1 MKQLIVLIILS
12 GVLSACSSSKKGH
25 SFLGL
30 ISPKEKAI
38 ANDKKFIDAIKFKN
52 SGDYEKSVE
61 LLKDILKSNEG
72 TAPVHFELSKI
83 YEEKGEKEKALSHI
97 NSAVNLNPKN
107 KWYVNHK
114 IGLTRKYALFEE
126 CEKTY
131 LLRKK
136 MFPSNTDYDIEFSD
150 FYISF
155 KKYPKA
161 LKLYEEIEEKIGVSE
176 EINYNKFLIH
186 KGLDDYEKTEA
197 EIKKLIAVFPAE
209 SKYYVDYADF
219 KLENGEVQ
227 KALEIYNQALE
238 VTPEDPL
245 ILNELANYFLKD
257 HQQEKA
263 FDLYKKIIKDPS
275 FNIAEKR
282 HILRRFKR
290 LAEANNDTYKLAKE
304 LMESAANTHPY
315 DQSINLMA
323 GDFMFYDRNYKDAVK
338 FYDVVVDVKP
348 NNYNAWIQLVLSY
361 YNLPD
366 YKKMS
371 EKASEAMELFPTQP
385 TFYFYSGM
393 AAVQAKE
400 YEKAIEILGEGND
413 LVVSADKKLKAQF
426 LSSLGDVY
434 HALGKHAKSDEYF
447 ELSLEEEPNNYYVL
461 NNYAYYLSER
471 NEKLDIAKK
480 MSEKSNLLNPE
491 EASFQDTY
499 GWILYQLGDYEN
511 ALNWLKKSE
520 LNGGKESAVINEHL
534 GDVYKKLGKLEM
546 AKKYW
551 NIANEI
557 GGGSDDLPKKLTE

>member
-114 IGLTRKYALFEE
+114 IGLTRKYVLFEE

-136 MFPSNTDYDIEFSD
+136 MFPSNTDYDIELSD

-155 KKYPKA
+155 KKYSKA
-161 LKLYEEIEEKIGVSE
+161 LKLYEEIEDKIGVSE

-219 KLENGEVQ
+219 KLEHGEVQ

-238 VTPEDPL
+238 VTPDDPL
-245 ILNELANYFLKD
+245 ILNELANYYLKD
-257 HQQEKA
+257 HQKEKA

-275 FNIAEKR
+275 FNITEKR

-290 LAEANNDTYKLAKE
+290 YPYFFPLIVGLCKE
-304 LMESAANTHPY
+304 CRY
-315 DQSINLMA
+315 
-323 GDFMFYDRNYKDAVK
+323 F
-338 FYDVVVDVKP
+338 
-348 NNYNAWIQLVLSY
+348 
-361 YNLPD
+361 
-366 YKKMS
+366 
-371 EKASEAMELFPTQP
+371 FPH
-385 TFYFYSGM
+385 
-393 AAVQAKE
+393 
-400 YEKAIEILGEGND
+400 
-413 LVVSADKKLKAQF
+413 
-426 LSSLGDVY
+426 Y
-434 HALGKHAKSDEYF
+434 HHLR
-447 ELSLEEEPNNYYVL
+447 LET
-461 NNYAYYLSER
+461 R
-471 NEKLDIAKK
+471 
-480 MSEKSNLLNPE
+480 LL
-491 EASFQDTY
+491 
-499 GWILYQLGDYEN
+499 L
-511 ALNWLKKSE
+511 
-520 LNGGKESAVINEHL
+520 
-534 GDVYKKLGKLEM
+534 
-546 AKKYW
+546 
-551 NIANEI
+551 
-557 GGGSDDLPKKLTE
+557 